1 MAASTMVA
9 TGNVNLRT
17 GPGTSY
23 GIITYIPRGATVQA
37 SGTVSGSWVQV
48 EYNGRTGYASG
59 NYLTAAGDETT
70 GAPTATGSAVTT
82 ADVNVRTGPG
92 TAYSVVGYARRAT
105 TVPTTGRTSG
115 NWTQVIW
122 SGTARWISSSYLS
135 AAAGSGGT
143 AEAPAPAETPA
154 VVGQV
159 RTTANVNM
167 RTDGYSSAPIY
178 GVLPANSVVDVTG
191 KTTASYT
198 QIVHEGRALW
208 IYTAYTTSTTAQP
221 LVSTTP
227 NERLQKVLDY
237 AWAQVGDRYVW
248 GAEGPDAFDCS
259 GLTMMAYRQ
268 AGITLPHYS
277 GYQATMGTAVSR
289 ANMQPGDLIFWY
301 SPVAHVSIYV
311 GNGKMIHARGTAYGV
326 VEQSVDQYASWTPI
340 VGIRRFITS

>member
-1 MAASTMVA
+1 MRISHLLRKSVVGVTLAASLATVGTVVAVSSAMAASRMVA

-221 LVSTTP
+221 LVSRRRTSASRRCSTTRGP
-227 NERLQKVLDY
+227 RS
-237 AWAQVGDRYVW
+237 ATATC
-248 GAEGPDAFDCS
+248 GAPRAPTPS
-259 GLTMMAYRQ
+259 
-268 AGITLPHYS
+268 
-277 GYQATMGTAVSR
+277 TAPASR
-289 ANMQPGDLIFWY
+289 
-301 SPVAHVSIYV
+301 
-311 GNGKMIHARGTAYGV
+311 
-326 VEQSVDQYASWTPI
+326 
-340 VGIRRFITS
+340 